1 MWVPTWTVLPTGHVI
16 LKISLVSLNSE
27 TGMLCAYPFIHSLV
41 APGLAVA
48 VFSSCGAQA
57 GSFMVWA
64 L

>member
-27 TGMLCAYPFIHSLV
+27 TGMLCAYPFIHSWLCRV
-41 APGLAVA
+41 L
-48 VFSSCGAQA
+48 
-57 GSFMVWA
+57 